1 MALVMTTSGVA
12 AKTIRTG
19 TVTLELTDLTKA
31 VTFAVAMPNANYRLL
46 LERTGN
52 ASTVLWVT
60 SKTASGF
67 TLNATIGISETV
79 GYYAIED

>member
-1 MALVMTTSGVA
+1 MALVITTSGIAPRIV
-12 AKTIRTG
+12 RTG
-19 TVTLELTDLTKA
+19 TVTLEVTDLTKA
-31 VTFAVAMPNANYRLL
+31 VTFGTAMPSTNYRLL

-67 TLNATIGISETV
+67 TLNASIGIAEV
-79 GYYAIED
+79 IGYYAVED

>member
-1 MALVMTTSGVA
+1 M
-12 AKTIRTG
+12 
-19 TVTLELTDLTKA
+19 
-31 VTFAVAMPNANYRLL
+31 TFAVAMPNANYRLL

-60 SKTASGF
+60 SKTATGF
-67 TLNATIGISETV
+67 VLNATIGISETV